1 MNTPRRSVGG
11 AAQGPITPSPGSSPG
26 VSIPFGDTSSIRV
39 LRRMLRFRDAEIDAL
54 NARYTGARQAALYR
68 AGGANA
74 KSQGRVAAG
83 TALVNNASKIF

>member
-1 MNTPRRSVGG
+1 MSTSRRSVGG

-54 NARYTGARQAALYR
+54 KRGYVWLNDSDKNRLSRLDNERRLIRERIKAMGRESKGA
-68 AGGANA
+68 
-74 KSQGRVAAG
+74 S
-83 TALVNNASKIF
+83 

>member
-26 VSIPFGDTSSIRV
+26 VSIPFGDTSSIRA

-54 NARYTGARQAALYR
+54 KRGYIWLNESDKTRLSRLDNERRMIRERIKELG
-68 AGGANA
+68 
-74 KSQGRVAAG
+74 KKE
-83 TALVNNASKIF
+83 TA